1 MAASNSTSFL
11 LSFLISLLLFASMQ
25 LFRTQLASNQPM
37 TIIGG
42 FIGSLVFISL
52 LTAVSNFEMNT
63 FGPGYQARIIPEVIT
78 CLFIAMICCGLVHRV
93 CVTTCIIFSLI
104 ALYYI
109 NRISSSIYGNA
120 GVPATGYATQN
131 LLSNKKKQK

>member
-1 MAASNSTSFL
+1 ASNSTSFL

-52 LTAVSNFEMNT
+52 LTVFNEK
-63 FGPGYQARIIPEVIT
+63 Y
-78 CLFIAMICCGLVHRV
+78 
-93 CVTTCIIFSLI
+93 
-104 ALYYI
+104 
-109 NRISSSIYGNA
+109 
-120 GVPATGYATQN
+120 
-131 LLSNKKKQK
+131 